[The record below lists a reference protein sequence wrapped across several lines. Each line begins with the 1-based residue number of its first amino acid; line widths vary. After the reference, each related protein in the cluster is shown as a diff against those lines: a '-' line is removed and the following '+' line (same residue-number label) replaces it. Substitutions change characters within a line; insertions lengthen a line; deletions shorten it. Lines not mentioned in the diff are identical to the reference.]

1 MVIRSKLEHKI
12 EHQACPVDSA
22 HLMFPSRHKNVIKS
36 TKQPNIFTSERRT
49 MSVNRGNKQPIILL
63 FHIWGSNLEP
73 SLQLLIGIGN
83 NGFVRVNIASQLNAL
98 HNHYGLFKEIY
109 CLAFSRNIST
119 APLFKVQLMESN
131 LQGS

>member
-1 MVIRSKLEHKI
+1 MVIWSKLEHEI

-22 HLMFPSRHKNVIKS
+22 HVMFPFLSQKVIKS
-36 TKQPNIFTSERRT
+36 MKQPNIYHKQTMHNECRQRQQTTHNFAIPYLGIKSRT
-49 MSVNRGNKQPIILL
+49 
-63 FHIWGSNLEP
+63 

-83 NGFVRVNIASQLNAL
+83 NCFVHVNIASQLNAL
-98 HNHYGLFKEIY
+98 HNHYRLFKEIY
-109 CLAFSRNIST
+109 CLAFSPNIST